1 MAGSDERACQR
12 IAVGINGYPEGRDA
26 AVLANLI
33 AGVTGAELLLVA
45 VHPDPL
51 LVVPTELGWTA
62 MREQSLAMLRETRD
76 SLAPRAR
83 TVVETDWSVPRA
95 LQRVLEREH
104 RDLLVVGSSGG
115 GPDGV
120 VDAGPRARQLLDSSP
135 CPLAVAP
142 RGLRDR
148 TQLRLLQIGVGF
160 DGSAESDAAL
170 ALAGSLAE
178 QAGATLLVRGVID
191 DRLPMLGG
199 SSPTREEV
207 RAMWSELAEP
217 EVVALRERA
226 QHATDER
233 SAAAD
238 VDVGRG
244 SPVEALIEVS
254 DIVDLFVIGSRRW
267 GTAARVLLGSTG
279 EALMH
284 SARCPILVVPRP
296 EP

>member
-1 MAGSDERACQR
+1 MTTSDERACQR
-12 IAVGINGYPEGRDA
+12 IAAGINGYPEGRDA
-26 AVLANLI
+26 AVLAALI
-33 AGVTGAELLLVA
+33 AGVTGADVLLVA

-51 LVVPTELGWTA
+51 FVVPMELGWTA
-62 MREQSLAMLRETRD
+62 MREQSHAMLRETRD
-76 SLAPRAR
+76 ALAPGAR
-83 TVVETDWSVPRA
+83 TVVETDWSVARA
-95 LQRVLEREH
+95 LQRVVEREH
-104 RDLLVVGSSGG
+104 RDLLVVGSSQD

-120 VDAGPRARQLLDSSP
+120 VDAGPRARQLLDSCP
-135 CPLAVAP
+135 CALGVAP
-142 RGLRDR
+142 RGMRER
-148 TQLRLLQIGVGF
+148 TRQRLQRIGVGF

-170 ALAGSLAE
+170 ELAGSLAA

-191 DRLPMLGG
+191 DRLPLLGG
-199 SSPTREEV
+199 SSPAQEEV

-217 EVVALRERA
+217 EVVALREHA
-226 QHATDER
+226 QRATDER

-244 SPVEALIEVS
+244 SPIDALIEVS
-254 DIVDLFVIGSRRW
+254 GVVDLLVIGSRRW
-267 GTAARVLLGSTG
+267 GTVARVLLGSTG